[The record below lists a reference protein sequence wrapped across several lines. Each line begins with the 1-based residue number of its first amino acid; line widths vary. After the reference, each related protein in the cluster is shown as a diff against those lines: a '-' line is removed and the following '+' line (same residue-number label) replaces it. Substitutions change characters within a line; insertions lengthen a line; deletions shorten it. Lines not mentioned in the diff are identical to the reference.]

1 MARNFVFD
9 VEWNNAQTVKL
20 FRLTSPDTSY
30 YKIQEEGDWG
40 WEEIDN
46 QQSENYPEIWIEK

>member
-1 MARNFVFD
+1 MARNFMFD

-20 FRLTSPDTSY
+20 FRLTSPDTPL
-30 YKIQEEGDWG
+30 QDTRGGRLG

>member
-1 MARNFVFD
+1 MARNFMFD

-20 FRLTSPDTSY
+20 FRLTSPDTPL
-30 YKIQEEGDWG
+30 QDTRGGRLG
-40 WEEIDN
+40 WEIDN